1 MASPEKMERFFKK
14 NHILE
19 ENIKYIIRQDSKTCL
34 YLFNG
39 KVVKTY
45 IPAKTIITS
54 LGNSHFI
61 NINKGVYIN
70 SRYVIDIKGNNYTM
84 IDNKCFEGRSRLSGD
99 QKTFNDEWQTNINK
113 ADLENPVLSHLHILD
128 DCPIG
133 FSVIEI
139 VFNEQGN
146 GVDFFFR
153 YCNKQMVQIEEL
165 PLDQLIDHSFL
176 ELFPDDNL
184 TWVASYADVAI
195 NNTQKVIHS
204 YSNTLKKY
212 LSVYCFQLKPRFC
225 GCIVFD
231 SENTIREILSHDYP
245 FAPSHFDFLKQYVK

>member
-1 MASPEKMERFFKK
+1 MTSTEKMERFFKK

-39 KVVKTY
+39 KVTKTY

-54 LGNSHFI
+54 LNSSHFV

-84 IDNKCFEGRSRLSGD
+84 IDNKVLEGRSRFSHE
-99 QKTFNDEWQTNINK
+99 QRAFNDEWQTNINK
-113 ADLENPVLSHLHILD
+113 TDLENPILTQLHILD
-128 DCPIG
+128 DTPIG
-133 FSVIEI
+133 FCVIEI
-139 VFNEQGN
+139 VFNEQGD

-153 YCNKQMVQIEEL
+153 YCNKKMETIENSSLE
-165 PLDQLIDHSFL
+165 QLVDHSFL
-176 ELFPDDNL
+176 ELFPEDGL

-204 YSNTLKKY
+204 YSNTLDKY

-231 SENTIREILSHDYP
+231 SEETVNDILSKTSP
-245 FAPSHFDFLKQYVK
+245 FAPSHFDFLRQYVK